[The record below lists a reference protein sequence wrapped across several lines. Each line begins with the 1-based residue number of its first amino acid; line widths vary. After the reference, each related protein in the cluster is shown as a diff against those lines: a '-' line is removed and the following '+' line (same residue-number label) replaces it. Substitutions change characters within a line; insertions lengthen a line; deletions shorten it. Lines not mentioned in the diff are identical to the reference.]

1 MDIWSILVNARGL
14 EREGRGGVDRWV
26 CDSETEVG
34 EKYWEDM
41 GHVPGALPLAPY
53 WTLPISKSKEISAAA
68 GNQHRRL
75 PPNKSCWSKKTVRF

>member
-53 WTLPISKSKEISAAA
+53 WTLPISKS
-68 GNQHRRL
+68 
-75 PPNKSCWSKKTVRF
+75 

>member
-1 MDIWSILVNARGL
+1 M
-14 EREGRGGVDRWV
+14 DRWV

-68 GNQHRRL
+68 GN
-75 PPNKSCWSKKTVRF
+75 